1 MRQTTHTLT
10 LATRGKGLYD
20 FTAQVVEWVRGS
32 SIRQGLLT
40 LYVRHTSA
48 SLLIQE
54 NYDPDVQS
62 DLARFFAR
70 LVPDGDPLFEHVME
84 GPDDM
89 PAHVRA
95 ALTQTSI
102 SIPVMNGAPILG
114 TWQGMYLFEHRI
126 AAQQR
131 QVVLHLIGE
140 DRA

>member
-1 MRQTTHTLT
+1 MRQATHTLSIS
-10 LATRGKGLYD
+10 TRGKGLYP
-20 FTAQVVEWVRGS
+20 FTESAVDWVRASG
-32 SIRQGLLT
+32 IQTGLLT

-70 LVPDGDPLFEHVME
+70 LVPDGDPMFEHTIE

-95 ALTQTSI
+95 ALTQPSL
-102 SIPVMNGAPILG
+102 SIPVLQGAPALG
-114 TWQGMYLFEHRI
+114 TWQGIYLFEHRI
-126 AAQQR
+126 EPQRR
-131 QVVLHLIGE
+131 QVVLHLIG
-140 DRA
+140 D